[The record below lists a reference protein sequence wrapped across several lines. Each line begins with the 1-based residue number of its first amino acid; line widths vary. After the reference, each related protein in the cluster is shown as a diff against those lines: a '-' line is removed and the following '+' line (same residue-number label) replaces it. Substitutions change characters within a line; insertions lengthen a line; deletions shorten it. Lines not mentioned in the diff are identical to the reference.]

1 MRQQKNA
8 RLIPERNNS
17 IPFGE
22 IREVPKS
29 YEAIGVRDVGLS
41 LKNKVSKTN
50 LFYMIGKGWGHQE
63 ITKFF
68 SPTACY
74 RRTRRPVAD
83 RKWTE

>member
-8 RLIPERNNS
+8 RLIQERNNS

-50 LFYMIGKGWGHQE
+50 LFYMIG
-63 ITKFF
+63 
-68 SPTACY
+68 
-74 RRTRRPVAD
+74 
-83 RKWTE
+83 